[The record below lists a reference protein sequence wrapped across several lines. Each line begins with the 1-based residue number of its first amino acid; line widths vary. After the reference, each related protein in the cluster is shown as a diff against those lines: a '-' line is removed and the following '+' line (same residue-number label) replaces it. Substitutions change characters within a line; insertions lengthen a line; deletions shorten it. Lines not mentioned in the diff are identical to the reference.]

1 MSRTWFPLLVWLCLS
16 QSGCEFC
23 KGGEPVPFKKE
34 EAASRPETG
43 SDADARDRAGPDASS
58 FHPQKGLSYPD
69 GSQQVE
75 LGDASLEIAEG
86 RALASLEVDLD
97 RDGDQDALLL
107 VSGAD
112 QAARLDLSER
122 LPDGLQPPRTM
133 AALATGEDGCRLLS
147 AAISTIAPAFA
158 VMEGTLAC
166 PAGPGPTSPKPAAE
180 PAVKPG
186 AQQPADAST
195 ANELQS
201 QVHWIVTLERSPRV
215 LDRLQILPP
224 GPGRARAE
232 VSLGLSAADRDA
244 DGHLDIVARVQLV
257 PPGEQESIGVELVW
271 LDRPGGLARDPNEP
285 ERSMAKQADRAAWWL
300 ERNTDKALAAAGRAL
315 LLHAVLCRE
324 SDEARLVSGDAAGLS
339 CGRSPALGRA
349 EAVTCAALAKKG
361 DIPAALEAHARLER
375 SSVRLY
381 PRDRKLADRALE
393 AVTLTSGVTWR
404 QGPAVAPF
412 TGPRARLSG
421 LGFVDEQTLV
431 VRGAAPF
438 RYHLS
443 DGSREELGPAQ
454 GDLLLRDPS
463 GRYAVVDIERSCEGY
478 HLHIV
483 EAARVVAGVVAGPAV
498 SRPLIRQQ
506 LVSGGVG
513 CRSLP
518 ANLRADRGGYR
529 VLGWTGQGVVVAGA
543 SAGLL
548 LVPLD
553 EQARPAGEPR
563 ELGESERIAG
573 PLQPGAATADGRFL
587 AQASPAGIAVIE
599 RFPKRQARLLQPE
612 GWSASEAR
620 ELAISPSGNRVALVR
635 AGRIQIAER

>member
-1 MSRTWFPLLVWLCLS
+1 MSRAWIPLLVCLCSS

-34 EAASRPETG
+34 QATALRREAGA
-43 SDADARDRAGPDASS
+43 DADARDGAGPDAAS
-58 FHPQKGLSYPD
+58 FQPQQGPSYPD

-122 LPDGLQPPRTM
+122 LPDGLQPPRTV
-133 AALATGEDGCRLLS
+133 AALATGDDGCRLLS
-147 AAISTIAPAFA
+147 AAIRTIAPAFA
-158 VMEGTLAC
+158 VMDGTLAC
-166 PAGPGPTSPKPAAE
+166 LAGPAPTSTKPAA
-180 PAVKPG
+180 KPG
-186 AQQPADAST
+186 AQQPADASV
-195 ANELQS
+195 ADEIQS
-201 QVHWIVTLERSPRV
+201 RVHWIVTLERSPRV

-224 GPGRARAE
+224 GPGRAQAE
-232 VSLGLSAADRDA
+232 ISLGLSAADRDA
-244 DGHLDIVARVQLV
+244 DGHPDIVARVQLV
-257 PPGEQESIGVELVW
+257 PPGEQDSIGVELVW

-285 ERSMAKQADRAAWWL
+285 ERSMARQADRAAWWL
-300 ERNTDKALAAAGRAL
+300 ERNADKALAAAGRAL
-315 LLHAVLCRE
+315 LLHAALCRE
-324 SDEARLVSGDAAGLS
+324 SDEARLVNGDAAGLS

-375 SSVRLY
+375 RSIRLY
-381 PRDRKLADRALE
+381 PRDRKLAERALE

-404 QGPAVAPF
+404 QGPNAGPF

-421 LGFVDEQTLV
+421 LGFVDEQTLI
-431 VRGAAPF
+431 VRGASPF

-483 EAARVVAGVVAGPAV
+483 EAARVVAGVVAGPIV

-553 EQARPAGEPR
+553 EQASPAGEPR
-563 ELGESERIAG
+563 QLGESERLPG
-573 PLQPGAATADGRFL
+573 RLQPGAATADGRYL
-587 AQASPAGIAVIE
+587 VQASPAGIAVIE
-599 RFPKRQARLLQPE
+599 RFPKRQARLLRPE

-620 ELAISPSGNRVALVR
+620 ELAVSPSGNRVALVR